1 MQQGEI
7 PRMEAG
13 ELAVTLAETFDLCQ
27 EIELRH
33 AKLYATL
40 SVRLGDVDERIAR
53 FWQEMSAEE
62 WQHHLLV
69 SFGRSLCAQTFGL
82 DGPAPQFADVS
93 IERINET
100 LEEYEK
106 RVNAKHVSLSEAFEI
121 AIALETGES
130 DAIYAELVSTIKD
143 AIYQSDRPY
152 LLDRISQMEKDMH
165 DHVNHLIDAA
175 KRFSISPDLV
185 RRAHRLTDSCT
196 PPLN

>member
-1 MQQGEI
+1 MKRYGKED
-7 PRMEAG
+7 
-13 ELAVTLAETFDLCQ
+13 ELAMTLAETFDWCQ

-69 SFGRSLCAQTFGL
+69 GFGRSLCAQTFGL
-82 DGPAPQFADVS
+82 DAPGPQLADVS

-100 LEEYEK
+100 LNAYEE
-106 RVNAKHVSLSEAFEI
+106 RVHAEQVTLNDAFEI
-121 AIALETGES
+121 AVALETGES

-143 AIYQSDRPY
+143 AICQSGRPY
-152 LLDRISQMEKDMH
+152 LLGRISQMEQDMH

-175 KRFSISPDLV
+175 KRFSINPDLV
-185 RRAHRLTDSCT
+185 RKAHRLTDPQT

>member
-1 MQQGEI
+1 M
-7 PRMEAG
+7 
-13 ELAVTLAETFDLCQ
+13 TLAETFDLCQ

-33 AKLYATL
+33 AKLYAKL

-69 SFGRSLCAQTFGL
+69 GFGRSLCAQTFGL
-82 DGPAPQFADVS
+82 DRPAPQFADVS

-100 LEEYEK
+100 LSEYEE
-106 RVNAKHVSLSEAFEI
+106 RVRAKQVTLSDAFEI
-121 AIALETGES
+121 AIVLETGES

-152 LLDRISQMEKDMH
+152 LLNRISQMEKDMH

-175 KRFSISPDLV
+175 KRFSINPDLV
-185 RRAHRLTDSCT
+185 RKAYRLTDPDTS
-196 PPLN
+196 PLN

>member
-1 MQQGEI
+1 MKCYGRED
-7 PRMEAG
+7 
-13 ELAVTLAETFDLCQ
+13 ELAMTLAETFDLCQ
-27 EIELRH
+27 DIELRH

-40 SVRLGDVDERIAR
+40 SVRLGDVDERVAR

-69 SFGRSLCAQTFGL
+69 GFGRSLCAQTFGL
-82 DGPAPQFADVS
+82 DVPGPQLANVS

-100 LEEYEK
+100 LNAYEE
-106 RVNAKHVSLSEAFEI
+106 RVHTEQVTLNDAFEI
-121 AIALETGES
+121 AVALETGES

-143 AIYQSDRPY
+143 AIYQSGRPY
-152 LLDRISQMEKDMH
+152 LLDRISQMEQDMH

-175 KRFSISPDLV
+175 KRFSINPDLV
-185 RRAHRLTDSCT
+185 RKAHRLTDPQT

>member
-1 MQQGEI
+1 M
-7 PRMEAG
+7 
-13 ELAVTLAETFDLCQ
+13 TLAETFDLCQ

-69 SFGRSLCAQTFGL
+69 GFGRSLCAQAFGL
-82 DGPAPQFADVS
+82 DAPAPQFADVS

-100 LEEYEK
+100 LDEYEE
-106 RVNAKHVSLSEAFEI
+106 RVRAERVTLSEAFEI

-130 DAIYAELVSTIKD
+130 DAIYTELVSTIKD
-143 AIYQSDRPY
+143 AIYQSDRLY
-152 LLDRISQMEKDMH
+152 LLTRISQMEKDMH

-175 KRFSISPDLV
+175 KRFSINPDLV
-185 RRAHRLTDSCT
+185 RKAHRLTDSHIS
-196 PPLN
+196 PLN

>member
-1 MQQGEI
+1 MVLKGS
-7 PRMEAG
+7 
-13 ELAVTLAETFDLCQ
+13 ELALTLAETFDLCQ

-69 SFGRSLCAQTFGL
+69 GFGRSLCAQTFGL
-82 DGPAPQFADVS
+82 DAPGPRLADVS
-93 IERINET
+93 IEGINET
-100 LEEYEK
+100 LNAYEE
-106 RVNAKHVSLSEAFEI
+106 RVHAEQVTLNDAFEI
-121 AIALETGES
+121 AVALETGES

-143 AIYQSDRPY
+143 AIYQSGRPY
-152 LLDRISQMEKDMH
+152 LLDRISQMEQDMH

-175 KRFSISPDLV
+175 KRFSINPDLV
-185 RRAHRLTDSCT
+185 RKAHRLTDRQT

>member
-1 MQQGEI
+1 MKCYGRED
-7 PRMEAG
+7 
-13 ELAVTLAETFDLCQ
+13 ELAMTLAETFDLCQ

-53 FWQEMSAEE
+53 FWREMSAEE

-69 SFGRSLCAQTFGL
+69 GFGRSLCAQTFGL
-82 DGPAPQFADVS
+82 DGPAPQFTDVS
-93 IERINET
+93 IERISET
-100 LEEYEK
+100 LNEYEE
-106 RVNAKHVSLSEAFEI
+106 RVQAKQVTLNDAFEI

-143 AIYQSDRPY
+143 AIYQSGKPY
-152 LLDRISQMEKDMH
+152 LLDRISQMEQDMH

-175 KRFSISPDLV
+175 KRFSINPDLV
-185 RRAHRLTDSCT
+185 RKAHRLTDPQT

>member
-1 MQQGEI
+1 M
-7 PRMEAG
+7 
-13 ELAVTLAETFDLCQ
+13 TLAETFDLCQ

-62 WQHHLLV
+62 WQHHLIV
-69 SFGRSLCAQTFGL
+69 GFGRSLCAQTFGL
-82 DGPAPQFADVS
+82 DTPAPQFADGS

-100 LEEYEK
+100 LSAYEE
-106 RVNAKHVSLSEAFEI
+106 RVHTEQVTLDDAFEI
-121 AIALETGES
+121 AVALETGES

-143 AIYQSDRPY
+143 AIYQSNRPY
-152 LLDRISQMEKDMH
+152 LLNRITQMEKDMH

-175 KRFSISPDLV
+175 KRFSINPELV
-185 RRAHRLTDSCT
+185 RKAYRLADPHTL
-196 PPLN
+196 PLN

>member
-1 MQQGEI
+1 M
-7 PRMEAG
+7 
-13 ELAVTLAETFDLCQ
+13 TLAETFDVCQ

-69 SFGRSLCAQTFGL
+69 GFGRSLCAQTFGL
-82 DGPAPQFADVS
+82 EGPAPQFTDIS
-93 IERINET
+93 IERINKT
-100 LEEYEK
+100 LSEYEE
-106 RVNAKHVSLSEAFEI
+106 RVRAQQVTLTDAFEI

-130 DAIYAELVSTIKD
+130 DAIYAELVSTIRD
-143 AIYQSDRPY
+143 AIYQSNRLY
-152 LLDRISQMEKDMH
+152 LLDRISQVEKDMH

-175 KRFSISPDLV
+175 KRFAVNPDLV
-185 RRAHRLTDSCT
+185 RKAYRLTD
-196 PPLN
+196 PHIPLLN